1 MTLFCAVPS
10 GLLFQALI
18 AISTPLPLQRAAGC
32 PLRRTHGGVLAEKAP
47 SLRSAPMAP
56 TAVDPDPTDHLLAPA
71 PAPVA
76 VAGGGVGGYGPLE
89 VVINVSSSDTDSDSP
104 GAGGGK
110 RSRPVAG
117 RGGGRDREEKKARI
131 LAAAATVP
139 AGFLEPL
146 PPPPVKLLPPPAPGR
161 SVTKQFWKAGDY
173 DGKPLGDG
181 VAQPSGTILILKPF
195 CILLLFH

>member
-1 MTLFCAVPS
+1 
-10 GLLFQALI
+10 
-18 AISTPLPLQRAAGC
+18 
-32 PLRRTHGGVLAEKAP
+32 
-47 SLRSAPMAP
+47 MAP
-56 TAVDPDPTDHLLAPA
+56 TAVDPGPTDHLLAPA

-76 VAGGGVGGYGPLE
+76 VAGAGVGGDGQLE
-89 VVINVSSSDTDSDSP
+89 VVINVSSSDTDSDVP

-146 PPPPVKLLPPPAPGR
+146 PRPPVKLLPPPAPGR

-173 DGKPLGDG
+173 DGKSDHLLAVEAAQHSGNSSQHYLHHCSLRW
-181 VAQPSGTILILKPF
+181 VAKKN
-195 CILLLFH
+195 LL